1 MQYQHSNFMQ
11 INTIN
16 LLVFLLWSIQS
27 FGQIKTNDNSLMN
40 EDRYVVAGEGK
51 YDKLPLNFLYKKPTY
66 SFEEKTIHSSP
77 FSKISVGDLDKDGI
91 PEILC
96 SNYIQGGIQ
105 YLKLINNQYEII
117 PIDTMA
123 DKVSKIF
130 IGDINDDQQQDII
143 AIVDKSI
150 VGYIL
155 NKKTGLWISHE
166 LVTSPTS
173 ITSLAVEDINADSL
187 PDFIYGVAPFS
198 MYIALS
204 RKSLQYKISLFDS
217 KVHVFGD
224 MCIRKDKNSTVELII
239 PDYKSGTLFLVKL
252 SKNGD
257 IANKLVIDH
266 AFSGVFSCAWA
277 DFDHDGFD
285 DIMASSFKTGK
296 TKLYSYIHDDYYA
309 CQEILKK
316 GYEPTQIYL
325 ADFDNNGKNEI
336 VINNQKDKPFI
347 ITSHGY
353 HLYDVDQILISAAS
367 VFSVCADLDNDR
379 DPDILCCTKKGLLAL
394 YNRSDREGPNLV
406 TNVNN
411 STKNKNADCEISSV
425 QYNQWNGIHWQMDT
439 VYTDYLEL
447 MKSHSIYTTFT
458 DTYQNGKLVQRRT
471 GKVIGER
478 YVTESYHYHPT
489 IPLIKMISKGSLAS
503 DSTIY
508 ELRGNKVIK
517 VRDYPKFFEPT
528 TETFRYKKDSVLVHH
543 NHRDDHSFVDEVIVL
558 DSLYLKDAYMFGI
571 TMFHSVDGLLKIS
584 PPDDYNTK
592 YDYFYDECNN
602 VKLIVETNKET
613 GIVERVQKFDIR
625 YE

>member
-1 MQYQHSNFMQ
+1 MK

-16 LLVFLLWSIQS
+16 LLVFLFWSFQS
-27 FGQIKTNDNSLMN
+27 IAQIKTNDNSPLK

-51 YDKLPLNFLYKKPTY
+51 YDKLPLNFLYKKPAY
-66 SFEEKTIHSSP
+66 YFEEKIIHSSKIN
-77 FSKISVGDLDKDGI
+77 SISVGDLDNDGI

-96 SNYIQGGIQ
+96 SNYTKGGIQ
-105 YLKLINNQYEII
+105 YLKLINNQYEMI
-117 PIDTMA
+117 PVDTLA
-123 DKVSKIF
+123 EKVSKIF
-130 IGDINDDQQQDII
+130 IADINDDQQQDII

-155 NKKTGLWISHE
+155 NKKTGIWIFHE
-166 LVTSPTS
+166 LVTSPTT
-173 ITSLAVEDINADSL
+173 ITSLVFEDINEDNL

-198 MYIALS
+198 IYIALS
-204 RKSLQYKISLFDS
+204 RKSLQYRISLFDS

-239 PDYKSGTLFLVKL
+239 PDYKSGNLFLVKL
-252 SKNGD
+252 SKKGD

-266 AFSGVFSCAWA
+266 AFSGIFSCAWV

-285 DIMASSFKTGK
+285 DILASSFKTGK
-296 TKLYSYIHDDYYA
+296 TKLYSYIHDDYYT
-309 CQEILKK
+309 CEEILKK
-316 GYEPTQIYL
+316 GYEPTQINL
-325 ADFDNNGKNEI
+325 ADFDNNGKNEM
-336 VINNQKDKPFI
+336 VINNQADKPVI

-353 HLYDVDQILISAAS
+353 HLYDVDKVLVSVAT
-367 VFSVCADLDNDR
+367 VFSVCADLDNDS

-394 YNRSDREGPNLV
+394 YNRSDQEGPNLV

-411 STKNKNADCEISSV
+411 STKSKNPECEISSI
-425 QYNQWNGIHWQMDT
+425 QYKEWNGIHCKLDT
-439 VYTDYLEL
+439 TYTDYLEL
-447 MKSHSIYTTFT
+447 MKIPAFYSWA

-471 GKVIGER
+471 GEVIGGR
-478 YVTESYHYHPT
+478 YVTESFHYDPKA
-489 IPLIKMISKGSLAS
+489 PVIKMTSKGSLAS

-517 VRDYPKFFEPT
+517 VRDYPKFFEPS
-528 TETFRYKKDSVLVHH
+528 TETFRYKKDSVFVHH

-571 TMFHSVDGLLKIS
+571 TMFHSVDGILKIS

-592 YDYFYDECNN
+592 YEYFYDECNN
-602 VKLIVETNKET
+602 VKLIVEFNKEN
-613 GIVERVQKFDIR
+613 GIVERVRKFDIS